1 MNNMICPRWMMMVP
15 LKDEEREKEKNVGS
29 SSQVNLKKREV
40 GKAAY

>member
-1 MNNMICPRWMMMVP
+1 MIFPRRMMRVP
-15 LKDEEREKEKNVGS
+15 LNDKEKEKKVGS